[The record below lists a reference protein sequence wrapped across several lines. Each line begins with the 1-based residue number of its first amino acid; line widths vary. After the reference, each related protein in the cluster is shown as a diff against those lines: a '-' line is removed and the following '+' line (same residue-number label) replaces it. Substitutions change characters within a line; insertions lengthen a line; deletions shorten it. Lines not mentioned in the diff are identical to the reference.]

1 LYAARFFRHLF
12 LAFAGCRGL
21 ESPALTL
28 VPSLFYIRL
37 ISLSAGTLVYLF
49 LLALILGHRRPRL
62 FERILFFLVLSLFL
76 LFSGGLLDMNA
87 AIEYA
92 SPPYATQLFCLIL
105 QGLGVAFLPALLVH
119 VHFEYLR
126 TVRSRRLPRWVWIIV
141 GVLYVW
147 PFAYLLLM
155 TLGHYKDSWFAL
167 LTAFWLH
174 SVAGTNGFVPAL
186 LLCAAVDFTVLK
198 SSRDATERNFLGR
211 IGALSVLISILLVF
225 ERHISGVP
233 SAAGIPL
240 LIPDGVGT
248 ALVLTCVLPGALL
261 LYYAVRR
268 NFLQYGAQRN
278 LMYALP
284 VTFLAL
290 LYLALVRRVSGWLE
304 PVLPPEA
311 TASVL
316 LFVLIFLFEPL
327 ERLIGPVL
335 HRQLS
340 ERMDRVQRL
349 TSQLQQEARHGKVA
363 HLVVEAEGRIR
374 EEFGLAAVRI
384 SIPRDAALSDL
395 EAPGGLGHTAQMRL
409 MKDGQEIGVLEAATT
424 GSYLTGETSAAL
436 EFLAEQLPGMVD
448 LARLIEDKLRLERE
462 LAERERMAVLGQM
475 AASVSHNL
483 RNPLSSMKTVLQVQ
497 LENPDL
503 PLDVRRDC
511 TLIVGEIDRMSAKLT
526 QLLHYAKPTVHGE
539 RVAAV
544 AVAAQTAWL
553 FGRDAERRNVRLE
566 FEKPTHEIM
575 AQASEEALSE
585 VLSNLIVNAMEAQP
599 DGGRVRISVGRYDGR
614 LDIVVDDDG
623 PGITQE
629 LRAKIFQPYFTT
641 KATGTGL
648 GLAIVAR
655 RIEELGGTLAIES
668 PLHRGKGTR
677 FHLTLPLAEEEAK

>member
-1 LYAARFFRHLF
+1 M
-12 LAFAGCRGL
+12 
-21 ESPALTL
+21 
-28 VPSLFYIRL
+28 PSLFYIRL
-37 ISLSAGTLVYLF
+37 ISLTAGTLVYLF

-62 FERILFFLVLSLFL
+62 FERLLFFLMLSMFL
-76 LFSGGLLDMNA
+76 LYASGLLEVNA
-87 AIEYA
+87 AIQYA
-92 SPPYATQLFCLIL
+92 SPPHATRLFYWIL
-105 QGLGVAFLPALLVH
+105 RQIGIVFLPALLVN

-126 TVRSRRLPRWVWIIV
+126 SIQARSIPRWCWSVVWLLYAV
-141 GVLYVW
+141 PFVYQFRMAFSLRNSPVLTV
-147 PFAYLLLM
+147 AAVL
-155 TLGHYKDSWFAL
+155 SWFAAGGL
-167 LTAFWLH
+167 AGLTPA
-174 SVAGTNGFVPAL
+174 VP
-186 LLCAAVDFTVLK
+186 LCAFVDFSALK
-198 SSRDATERNFLGR
+198 SSKDSVERNFLGWL
-211 IGALSVLISILLVF
+211 GALSVLIFITLVLPGILDN
-225 ERHISGVP
+225 RP
-233 SAAGIPL
+233 PL
-240 LIPDGVGT
+240 TAYGAET
-248 ALVLTCVLPGALL
+248 ALISLGVLPGALL
-261 LYYAVRR
+261 LYFAVRR
-268 NFLQYGAQRN
+268 NFLEYGAQRN

-284 VTFLAL
+284 AIFLAL

-327 ERLIGPVL
+327 ERAIGPVL
-335 HRQLS
+335 HRQLA

-349 TSQLQQEARHGKVA
+349 TSQLQQEARQGNVA
-363 HLVVEAEGRIR
+363 HLAAEAERRIR
-374 EEFGLAAVRI
+374 EEFGLAAVRT
-384 SIPRDAALSDL
+384 SIPRDAALKAL
-395 EAPGGLGHTAQMRL
+395 EAPGGLGHTVQVGL

-424 GSYLTGETSAAL
+424 GAYLTGETTAAL
-436 EFLAEQLPGMVD
+436 DFLAEQLPGMVD

-511 TLIVGEIDRMSAKLT
+511 TLIVGEIDRMSAKLS

-544 AVAAQTAWL
+544 AVASQTAWL

-623 PGITQE
+623 PGITPE

-655 RIEELGGTLAIES
+655 RIEELGGTLAVES

-677 FHLTLPLAEEEAK
+677 FHLTLPSAEEEAK